1 MTETTYLTRVLKNQR
16 NLFSLPPGAAYL
28 NCAYMSPLLLSVE
41 KAGIS
46 AMQRKRNPANV
57 SAEDFFTESDLLR
70 KEFASLIG
78 VRDHRRI
85 VLIPS
90 VSYGMAVVTR
100 NISLRPGQNV
110 VVASEQFPSNYYPWW
125 KACETGS
132 AELRVVAPPL
142 ALEGRGRGWNQR
154 LLEAIDINTRVV
166 ALGHVHWADGTKFD
180 LARIRQRSKEVGA
193 LLIIDGTQS
202 VGALPFRVPDFQPDA
217 LVCAGYKW
225 LMGPYSLGLAY
236 LGEVFDGGVPI
247 EENWINRLHSED
259 FAGLVRYQREY
270 QPGALRYEVGE
281 HSNFILVPMLL
292 RAIRQIREW
301 KPSEIQK
308 YTAAISGEAI
318 ACLRENEFWVEDS
331 ALRGAHLFGIRRT
344 NGLPVKKL
352 KTAFAKANISVSVR
366 GDCIRVGPHVYN
378 SKPDLERLAGVLVES
393 VRR

>member
-1 MTETTYLTRVLKNQR
+1 
-16 NLFSLPPGAAYL
+16 
-28 NCAYMSPLLLSVE
+28 
-41 KAGIS
+41 
-46 AMQRKRNPANV
+46 
-57 SAEDFFTESDLLR
+57 
-70 KEFASLIG
+70 
-78 VRDHRRI
+78 
-85 VLIPS
+85 
-90 VSYGMAVVTR
+90 
-100 NISLRPGQNV
+100 
-110 VVASEQFPSNYYPWW
+110 
-125 KACETGS
+125 
-132 AELRVVAPPL
+132 L
-142 ALEGRGRGWNQR
+142 AFEGRGRGWNQR